1 MDILHKINPFTRP
14 SSRQAAS
21 SRERQSLES
30 HARPSSSLESNLP
43 SLPES
48 DGEVDSLELQRRYL
62 TPGPHTPKR
71 HARTPSLLRSLAHHP
86 SLSALRS
93 KKSEKKKKGK
103 KGFEELADQPESV
116 RYDGLRGLKGSKSVP
131 RDLRDGDGKSLLNS
145 RREVMAN
152 DQISIK
158 TSPLFL
164 PCRPL
169 LISPNINANDREK
182 VVTST
187 TQLEI
192 TINTLPSLPADPPW
206 TGLTLRLPLLLFNIT
221 T

>member
-1 MDILHKINPFTRP
+1 MDIFHKINPFTRP

-30 HARPSSSLESNLP
+30 HTRPSSSLESNLP

-48 DGEVDSLELQRRYL
+48 DGEVKSLELQRRYL

-103 KGFEELADQPESV
+103 KGFEELADRPESV
-116 RYDGLRGLKGSKSVP
+116 RYDDLRGLKGSKSVP
-131 RDLRDGDGKSLLNS
+131 RDLRDGDGMS
-145 RREVMAN
+145 
-152 DQISIK
+152 
-158 TSPLFL
+158 
-164 PCRPL
+164 
-169 LISPNINANDREK
+169 
-182 VVTST
+182 
-187 TQLEI
+187 
-192 TINTLPSLPADPPW
+192 
-206 TGLTLRLPLLLFNIT
+206 LFNSSPG
-221 T
+221 